1 MAHHVFITHAVEDK
15 KIAELVCENLER
27 NGIKC
32 WIAPRDV
39 PYGMNFEEAIV
50 DAISDSSLFILILS
64 SYSNNSPHVKREIQN
79 AFMGDAQTPILPFRV
94 EDIKLNKALQYYLA
108 STQWLDAS
116 TPPLESHLE
125 SLVMRVRAYLP
136 KETDAEAAG
145 TVEAEADRQRAET
158 EALARQQAEAERLTR
173 RNAEEAARKEAEA
186 KAAREAEAKALA
198 QQQAEA
204 RRLANEEAARKE
216 AEAAAARKAEAEAAR
231 QRALPEQPDRRLWYI
246 AGGGATLVLAAV
258 IVAAV
263 AYSSSPNSSS
273 ENVATTPTQA
283 NSPQLDQVSGGA
295 DDKNIN
301 AGVTSAPVNA
311 EPNKRASPVP
321 TPSTARPSP
330 QQTAT
335 REEPKPTS
343 TPTSTPTPTPT
354 ATPTPTPTA
363 TPPSH
368 TNPGAV
374 LNGKAISLPQPLY
387 PPIARAAHA
396 SGTVVVQ
403 VVVDENGNV
412 ISAKAIS
419 GHPLLQAAAV
429 EAAKQAKFSPTK
441 LMGQPVKVSGVLQY
455 RFAAPALP

>member
-39 PYGMNFEEAIV
+39 PYGMNFEDAIV

-79 AFMGDAQTPILPFRV
+79 ACMGDAQTPILPFRV

-125 SLVMRVRAYLP
+125 SLVTRVRAYLP
-136 KETDAEAAG
+136 KETEAEAAG
-145 TVEAEADRQRAET
+145 TVEAEADRQRVET
-158 EALARQQAEAERLTR
+158 EALARQQAEAETLNH

-186 KAAREAEAKALA
+186 V
-198 QQQAEA
+198 
-204 RRLANEEAARKE
+204 
-216 AEAAAARKAEAEAAR
+216 AARKAEAEAAR
-231 QRALPEQPDRRLWYI
+231 QRASSEQPDRRLWYI

-263 AYSSSPNSSS
+263 AYSTPPNSSS
-273 ENVATTPTQA
+273 ENVATTPTQV
-283 NSPQLDQVSGGA
+283 NSPQGDQVSGGA

-335 REEPKPTS
+335 REDPKPTS
-343 TPTSTPTPTPT
+343 TPTFTPTPTPT
-354 ATPTPTPTA
+354 PAATATPTPTA

-374 LNGKAISLPQPLY
+374 LNGKAISLPQPRY
-387 PPIARAAHA
+387 PPIARAVHA

-419 GHPLLQAAAV
+419 GHPLLQSAAV
-429 EAAKQAKFSPTK
+429 EAAKQAKFSPAK
-441 LMGQPVKVSGVLQY
+441 LMGQAVKVSGVLQY
-455 RFAAPALP
+455 KFTAPAP

>member
-136 KETDAEAAG
+136 KESDAEAAG
-145 TVEAEADRQRAET
+145 TVEAEADGQRVET
-158 EALARQQAEAERLTR
+158 EALARQQAEAETLTR

-231 QRALPEQPDRRLWYI
+231 QRALPEQP
-246 AGGGATLVLAAV
+246 
-258 IVAAV
+258 IV
-263 AYSSSPNSSS
+263 
-273 ENVATTPTQA
+273 
-283 NSPQLDQVSGGA
+283 
-295 DDKNIN
+295 
-301 AGVTSAPVNA
+301 
-311 EPNKRASPVP
+311 
-321 TPSTARPSP
+321 
-330 QQTAT
+330 
-335 REEPKPTS
+335 
-343 TPTSTPTPTPT
+343 
-354 ATPTPTPTA
+354 
-363 TPPSH
+363 
-368 TNPGAV
+368 
-374 LNGKAISLPQPLY
+374 
-387 PPIARAAHA
+387 A
-396 SGTVVVQ
+396 SGTSQ
-403 VVVDENGNV
+403 
-412 ISAKAIS
+412 
-419 GHPLLQAAAV
+419 AV
-429 EAAKQAKFSPTK
+429 ELRLCSLQSSWPRLRIHPPRIPAQKTWRRHLLRPTHLSSIK
-441 LMGQPVKVSGVLQY
+441 YPAVLMTKISM
-455 RFAAPALP
+455 RALRVRR